1 MLRVEKIGSE
11 HRFIHGTT
19 LHGVESFAPGRVDE
33 PLSYYSRQGPIG
45 QVFGTLGDRI
55 NSVGAIGLGAGT
67 ISAYGRPGGQFTFY
81 EIDGAV
87 AKIASNPKYFT
98 FLHDSKAHVRVVI
111 GDGRLKIAAAPDRS
125 YDLVVLDA
133 FSSDSVPVHLLTR
146 EAVELY
152 LQKLRPNGLLAFHI
166 SNNYL
171 DLKPVVGGIAR
182 SLGCIAL
189 AQDYVPTAKLEHGGA
204 SRSTWVVVARKQST
218 LAPLKHDPRWKRLDQ
233 TPACPS
239 GRISSR
245 TSSAS

>member
-1 MLRVEKIGSE
+1 MRARSP
-11 HRFIHGTT
+11 RT
-19 LHGVESFAPGRVDE
+19 A
-33 PLSYYSRQGPIG
+33 GPE
-45 QVFGTLGDRI
+45 
-55 NSVGAIGLGAGT
+55 A
-67 ISAYGRPGGQFTFY
+67 QFTFY

-87 AKIASNPKYFT
+87 ARIASNPQYFT
-98 FLHDSKAHVRVVI
+98 FLHDSKAHIRIVI

-189 AQDYVPTAKLEHGGA
+189 AQDYVPSSKLRARRREPFDLGRRCAQREHARAAEARPALEATRPDRRPAGLDGSVLEHPQ
-204 SRSTWVVVARKQST
+204 RREVVE
-218 LAPLKHDPRWKRLDQ
+218 RL
-233 TPACPS
+233 TPS
-239 GRISSR
+239 
-245 TSSAS
+245 